1 MVRCMQINQCDTPH
15 QQKKREN
22 HIIIST
28 EVEKASDKIQHPF
41 MTKTLIK
48 VGVKGTHLNIIETV
62 YYKPTVNIILNSEKL
77 KAIPH

>member
-1 MVRCMQINQCDTPH
+1 MAQCTQINQCDTPH

-28 EVEKASDKIQHPF
+28 DAEKTSDKIWHPF

-62 YYKPTVNIILNSEKL
+62 YYKPTFNIILNSEKL